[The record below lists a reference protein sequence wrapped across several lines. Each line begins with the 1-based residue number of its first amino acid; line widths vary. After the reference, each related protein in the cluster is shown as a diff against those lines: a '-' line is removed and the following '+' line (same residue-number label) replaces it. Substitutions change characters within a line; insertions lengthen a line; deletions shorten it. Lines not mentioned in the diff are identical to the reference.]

1 MARKGKHITRE
12 DRKNTADRIAIWEL
26 SIEAS
31 LKKSN
36 LKGVSFEKKI
46 RGLAD
51 QSDIKTAWA
60 DTVNDEIFS
69 GFFQFRNKKDNK
81 NRTIFTRLLLH
92 LNQKNCS
99 KLLDNDAC
107 IIGLIHMTTNHNKFI
122 REIEMWEK
130 SSHNPLKQFSS
141 LLRHLFCAYY
151 VPEFL
156 DSAWLESEGK
166 EPRKW
171 LTVMGVGINIRKLNH
186 VPINMTKK
194 VAHAFGKAPGN
205 LTVNEALRW
214 AQVVGK
220 GGDERLA
227 NFILRSRLGRNDFA
241 DEAFWDNAILFLVN
255 AGMFDYEKIAEIIDF
270 LLVQRGINSTY
281 SLKGRTIPSIIR
293 ASDDWHNDQQ
303 QMRQR
308 GGKLIWTSSHI
319 DETFIEEG
327 TDEKQVTYSIIEL
340 RSTKELLTEGR
351 KMNHCVA
358 TYASSCYKKK
368 CAIFSIRKK
377 TALSNEET
385 LATLEISLQSRRIVQ
400 AKARYNKT
408 INNKALTLMKSWA
421 KKENLRIPSWI

>member
-1 MARKGKHITRE
+1 MAKKGKHITRE
-12 DRKNTADRIAIWEL
+12 DRKNTADKIAVWEK

-51 QSDIKTAWA
+51 RSNNNTAWT
-60 DTVNDEIFS
+60 DTVNGEIFS
-69 GFFQFRNKKDNK
+69 GFFQFRDNK
-81 NRTIFTRLLLH
+81 DKKKRTVFTELLLH
-92 LNQKNCS
+92 LDQKNCG

-122 REIEMWEK
+122 REIETWEK

-141 LLRHLFCAYY
+141 LLRHLFCAYP

-166 EPRKW
+166 EQRNW
-171 LTVMGVGINIRKLNH
+171 LTAMGVGISIRKLNH

-194 VAHAFGKAPGN
+194 VAHAFGKAPSN
-205 LTVNEALRW
+205 LTVSEALRW

-227 NFILRSRLGRNDFA
+227 NFILRSRLSRNEFVN
-241 DEAFWDNAILFLVN
+241 EKFWDGAILFMIN

-270 LLVQRGINSTY
+270 LIAQRTINRAY

-293 ASDDWHNDQQ
+293 GSDAWHNDQEN
-303 QMRQR
+303 MRQR
-308 GGKLIWTSSHI
+308 GGKLIWTSSNI
-319 DETFIEEG
+319 AEAYYDEG
-327 TDEKQVTYSIIEL
+327 KDEKQVSYSILEL
-340 RSTKELLTEGR
+340 RSTKELLIEGR

-358 TYASSCYKKK
+358 TYASSCYRKKS
-368 CAIFSIRKK
+368 AIFSIRKK
-377 TALSNEET
+377 PALSNEET
-385 LATLEISLQSRRIVQ
+385 LATLEISLQGRRIVQ

-421 KKENLRIPSWI
+421 KKENLQIPSWI